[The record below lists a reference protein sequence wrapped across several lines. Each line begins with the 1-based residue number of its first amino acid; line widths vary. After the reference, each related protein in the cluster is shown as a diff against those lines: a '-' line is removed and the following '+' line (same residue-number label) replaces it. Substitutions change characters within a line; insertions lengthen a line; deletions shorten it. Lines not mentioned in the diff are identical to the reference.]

1 MQQPTKIEMPFANYG
16 DYNVI
21 PVNTTQP
28 GEGYASYREGFPVET
43 SRLLTETGKA
53 VKRKDFNGIF
63 HAITS
68 FLLYQQS
75 GGMFGYDETVDYDVP
90 SLVWDTDNFFLC
102 KAANGP
108 SSRVV
113 RPYTDNNETCWQP
126 VGGGQALQNIWDAI
140 NRKADANHTHDASQI
155 TGGGVITA
163 YESGASSWY
172 VKFGNGF
179 LIQGGRSGGGAS
191 GSFTFPQPFS
201 TDNFGVM
208 ITATAGYSSKRYYH
222 SASPGR
228 TEVSWIDYQDGS
240 MMWIAAGF

>member
-28 GEGYASYREGFPVET
+28 GEGYANYREGFPVET

-126 VGGGQALQNIWDAI
+126 VGGGQALQNVWDAI

-179 LIQGGRSGGGAS
+179 LIQGGRSNVS
-191 GSFTFPQPFS
+191 NNSLITFPQPYT
-201 TDNFGVM
+201 TDSFCVTYTGSNQ
-208 ITATAGYSSKRYYH
+208 AGKRYTH
-222 SASPGR
+222 RISGISR
-228 TEVSWIDYQDGS
+228 TGVRFEDWCNPRWYWIS
-240 MMWIAAGF
+240 AGF